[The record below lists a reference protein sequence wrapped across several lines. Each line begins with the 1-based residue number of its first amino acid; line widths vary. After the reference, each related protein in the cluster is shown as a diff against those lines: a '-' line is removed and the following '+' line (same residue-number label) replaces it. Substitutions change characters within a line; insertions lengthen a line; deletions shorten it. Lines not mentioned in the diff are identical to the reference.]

1 MRFDMAKISKSG
13 AKTRSAATGTYVKP
27 GYAKANPAAAVV
39 QRAKTAKPA
48 AKSAARPAAQSG
60 AKSKAAA
67 KKK

>member
-1 MRFDMAKISKSG
+1 MRFDMAKISKSA
-13 AKTRSAATGTYVKP
+13 AKTRGAATGTYVKP

-39 QRAKTAKPA
+39 QRAKAAKPA
-48 AKSAARPAAQSG
+48 AKSAARPAAQP